1 MFYLGYSKVRKEKK
15 LKMDSISVVKRVID
29 DEISGIQG
37 VKGRIDKNAKDYE
50 AIINEII
57 KMKGRLIFTGVGKSG
72 HIGEKL
78 AATFAS
84 TGTPSF
90 FMHATE
96 AMHGDL
102 GMVTKDDLIINI
114 SNSGETKEAVNPV
127 DPIHRIGAKI
137 VALTGKADSTLAKKC
152 DFLLEVNVEGE
163 ADQFNLAPT
172 KSSTAVLVIGDAI
185 ALAVSEAKNFTDVNF
200 GMFHPGGSLGRR
212 LLKEGLIK

>member
-1 MFYLGYSKVRKEKK
+1 MNSV
-15 LKMDSISVVKRVID
+15 SIMHRVIE
-29 DEISGIQG
+29 DEIAA
-37 VKGRIDKNAKDYE
+37 VKNVEDRLQVNEKQYNQVID
-50 AIINEII
+50 EILNL
-57 KMKGRLIFTGVGKSG
+57 KGRLIFTGVGKSG

-102 GMVTKDDLIINI
+102 GMVTKDDLVIDI
-114 SNSGETKEAVNPV
+114 SNSGETKEAINPI
-127 DPIHRIGAKI
+127 DPIHRIGARI
-137 VALTGKADSTLAKKC
+137 IGMTGNKESTLAQKS
-152 DFLLEVNVEGE
+152 DYLLEVAVNGE

-172 KSSTAVLVIGDAI
+172 KSSTAVLVVGDAI
-185 ALAVSEAKNFTDVNF
+185 ALAVSEEKHFTEVQF
-200 GMFHPGGSLGRR
+200 GMFHPGGALGQR